1 MLSLTLMTLAFTIA
15 GSTLLNLAFASIRF
29 PPSGARYLVLVVIG
43 GVAGGALMLLS
54 GGRPLILT
62 GMAYGAVTAGLWAC
76 FHLML
81 FGRSDRSDHPQGSRP
96 AA

>member
-1 MLSLTLMTLAFTIA
+1 MLSLTLMTLAFTIG
-15 GSTLLNLAFASIRF
+15 GSTLLTLVFSSIEF
-29 PPSGARYLVLVVIG
+29 LPSGARYLVLVVMG
-43 GVAGGALMLLS
+43 GIAGGALMLLS

-81 FGRSDRSDHPQGSRP
+81 FGRSKDRDDTRGSLP